1 MGWRTFYQGSVM
13 VLGICLST
21 QAMAIPGL
29 VLGSFSS
36 QDNADALKAEIELV
50 LREPV
55 RLVTAMVE
63 GRQLYRV
70 VAVAE
75 RLSLDQL
82 RSRSVARGLGRGWR
96 IDLPSPVVKEAQQT
110 VMPVAPR
117 VSVVSEES
125 TAVSA
130 TTASKADPLLSR
142 AVKSSMVALGSGGAD
157 VDIQIPEF
165 AKGAVAVRLGGRL
178 DEGF

>member
-63 GRQLYRV
+63 GRRLYRV

-82 RSRSVARGLGRGWR
+82 R
-96 IDLPSPVVKEAQQT
+96 
-110 VMPVAPR
+110 
-117 VSVVSEES
+117 
-125 TAVSA
+125 
-130 TTASKADPLLSR
+130 
-142 AVKSSMVALGSGGAD
+142 
-157 VDIQIPEF
+157 
-165 AKGAVAVRLGGRL
+165 
-178 DEGF
+178 